1 MWEINH
7 RPGYATITNG
17 IEIIARI
24 YPHKGG
30 LFVKSTLTGRDY
42 TVNSEAEALSAIEK
56 ELV

>member
-1 MWEINH
+1 MLEINH

-24 YPHKGG
+24 YPHKSG

-42 TVNSEAEALSAIEK
+42 AVHNEAAALAAIEK